1 MPSRKAHWAARLR
14 AVASAWVKRL
24 GKLGGFGRL
33 GAFKEFG
40 GRKGRG
46 RFGVF
51 PGPGLLGLLAIVIAI
66 AGLSIWVVNRP
77 LDFGAQTWVIE
88 PGDTLGKVAA
98 QLVEREVISQTLP
111 LRLLARLGG
120 LGKQMRAGEYRFPSG
135 TSLTEFLERVT
146 TGKDQVGI
154 KVTIIEGWTF
164 RQMRAHL
171 RREPKLKQVT
181 ASMSDRQLMAK
192 LGHPEL
198 HPEGRFFPDTYYYT
212 AGQADLSIY
221 RKAFHLMQ
229 EKLDAAWE
237 NRAADLSLAGKDEAL
252 IMASIIE
259 KESWIA
265 KEQRKIAGVFFN
277 RLKKGMRLQTDPT
290 VIYGLGAAFDGN
302 LTRAHLKADTPYNTY
317 TRKGL
322 TPTPISLPAEDALK
336 AAVRPARTDAYYFV
350 ASVDGKHH
358 FSETL
363 AQHNKAVWEY
373 IRRRKS
379 Q

>member
-1 MPSRKAHWAARLR
+1 MARLR
-14 AVASAWVKRL
+14 AATSAWLK
-24 GKLGGFGRL
+24 GF
-33 GAFKEFG
+33 K

-46 RFGVF
+46 RLARLRALTLRQLPQSRRSRVF
-51 PGPGLLGLLAIVIAI
+51 AGGGLLILITIV
-66 AGLSIWVVNRP
+66 GLSAWVVNRP
-77 LDFGAQTWVIE
+77 LDFGTQPWVIE

-98 QLVEREVISQTLP
+98 QLVERDVIDQALQ
-111 LRLLARLGG
+111 LRVLARMRG
-120 LGKQMRAGEYRFPSG
+120 LGRQVRAGEYRFPPD
-135 TSLTEFLERVT
+135 TSLWEFLTRVVN
-146 TGKDQVGI
+146 GKGQVGI

-164 RQMRAHL
+164 QQMRAHL
-171 RREPKLKQVT
+171 RRAPKLKQVT
-181 ASMSDRQLMAK
+181 AAMSDRQVMAE

-212 AGQADLSIY
+212 SGQTDLSIY

-237 NRAADLSLAGKDEAL
+237 TRTGDLRLADKDEAL

-265 KEQRKIAGVFFN
+265 EEQHKIAGVFYN

-290 VIYGLGAAFDGN
+290 VIYGLGANFDGN
-302 LTRAHLKADTPYNTY
+302 LTRTHLKADTPYNTY

-322 TPTPISLPAEDALK
+322 PPTPISLPAEDALK
-336 AAVRPARTDAYYFV
+336 ATVRPARTDAYYFV
-350 ASVDGKHH
+350 ASGGGWHH

-363 AQHNKAVWEY
+363 AQHNKAVWKY
-373 IRRRKS
+373 VRGPKNRRKN
-379 Q
+379 

>member
-1 MPSRKAHWAARLR
+1 MPSRKMPGVARLR
-14 AVASAWVKRL
+14 AVASAWVKKIEGLERF
-24 GKLGGFGRL
+24 GGL
-33 GAFKEFG
+33 GAFK
-40 GRKGRG
+40 GRKWRG
-46 RFGVF
+46 RFGGV
-51 PGPGLLGLLAIVIAI
+51 PGLGLFSLLAIVIVVV
-66 AGLSIWVVNRP
+66 GLSFWAVNRP

-98 QLVEREVISQTLP
+98 QLVEREVIGQTLP

-120 LGKQMRAGEYRFPSG
+120 LGKQIRAGEYRFPPG
-135 TSLTEFLERVT
+135 TSLAEFLERVT
-146 TGKDQVGI
+146 TGKSQVGI

-171 RREPKLKQVT
+171 RRAPKLKQVT
-181 ASMSDRQLMAK
+181 ANMNDRQLMAK

-212 AGQADLSIY
+212 AGQTDLSIY

-237 NRAADLSLAGKDEAL
+237 NRAADLGLAGKDEAL

-265 KEQRKIAGVFFN
+265 HEQRKIAGVFYN

-302 LTRAHLKADTPYNTY
+302 LTRAHLKTDTPYNTY

-322 TPTPISLPAEDALK
+322 TPTPISLPAEDALT
-336 AAVRPARTDAYYFV
+336 AAVRPMQTDAYYFV

-363 AQHNKAVWEY
+363 TQHNKAVWEY